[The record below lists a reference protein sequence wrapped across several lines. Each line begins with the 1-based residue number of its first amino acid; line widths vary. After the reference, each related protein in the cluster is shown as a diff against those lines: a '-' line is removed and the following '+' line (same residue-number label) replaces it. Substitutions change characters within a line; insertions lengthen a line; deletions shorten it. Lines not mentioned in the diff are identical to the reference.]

1 MGGNYMLIL
10 AKSCKGSEFLYSAK
24 SAHAV
29 SKASAA
35 KIRDIVNQY
44 KYKLSEN
51 EVWHIHE
58 VSYYDDAS
66 FYAERQKF
74 TIRKGIVK
82 EQFC

>member
-1 MGGNYMLIL
+1 MRIVKRNNTNRH
-10 AKSCKGSEFLYSAK
+10 ETERRD
-24 SAHAV
+24 AH
-29 SKASAA
+29 K
-35 KIRDIVNQY
+35 KQY
-44 KYKLSEN
+44 ALGRQCNEPSEN